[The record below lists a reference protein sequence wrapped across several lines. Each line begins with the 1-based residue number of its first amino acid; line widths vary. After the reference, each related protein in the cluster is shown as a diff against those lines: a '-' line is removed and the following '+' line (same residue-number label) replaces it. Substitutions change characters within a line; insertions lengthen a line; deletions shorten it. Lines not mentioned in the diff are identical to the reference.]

1 MSDCQPESDKQDTEL
16 TTLCY
21 ENKARVMFLYIDSI
35 YCTGKDSFSEI
46 IFLSTKFL
54 EHL

>member
-21 ENKARVMFLYIDSI
+21 ENKARVMFLNIDSF
-35 YCTGKDSFSEI
+35 TGKDSFSEI

>member
-1 MSDCQPESDKQDTEL
+1 MRWPASVRLSTKDNSDKQDTEL

-35 YCTGKDSFSEI
+35 YR
-46 IFLSTKFL
+46 
-54 EHL
+54 

>member
-21 ENKARVMFLYIDSI
+21 ENKARVMFCILIQF
-35 YCTGKDSFSEI
+35 TGKDSFSEI